1 MQLRRVKV
9 RPKRERPKPKPK
21 PSRLSTPYQ
30 RPYMSLWVEIP
41 LLLLVAFCAA
51 VLVRTF
57 LLQAFHIPS
66 GSMEE
71 TLQIGDRVL
80 VVKLTDQLRP
90 PQRGEVVVFRGTDQW
105 DPEWRHAQDGNFVGD
120 LGRGVADLVGFGQP
134 DEKDFIKRIIAVGGD
149 TVECCDPEG
158 RVMVNGVP
166 LEEDY
171 VYDDAPLD
179 LEPGT
184 CHARRFD
191 PVEVPEG
198 HLFMLGDHRGDSQDS
213 RCQGPVPI
221 DNVIGRA
228 VHVVWPADRTGPLE
242 IPDTFEQF
250 K

>member
-1 MQLRRVKV
+1 
-9 RPKRERPKPKPK
+9 
-21 PSRLSTPYQ
+21 
-30 RPYMSLWVEIP
+30 MSLWVEIP